1 MSAKI
6 KAVVL
11 HEKGGEQV
19 VKEVDK
25 PTPKVKP
32 NPAIPGE
39 LGDLLVKVKAVA
51 LNPVDW

>member
-11 HEKGGEQV
+11 HEKGGPLV
-19 VKEVDK
+19 VEEVDK
-25 PTPKVKP
+25 PTPKPQP
-32 NPAIPGE
+32 NAAIPGE
-39 LGDLLVKVKAVA
+39 LGDLLVKVKTVA

>member
-1 MSAKI
+1 MSTKI

-11 HEKGGEQV
+11 HEKGGQLV
-19 VKEVDK
+19 VEEVDK
-25 PTPKVKP
+25 PVPKPQP